1 MNIILLSELVN
12 KDGSRIKG
20 DQPLDQLNNMT
31 TSKITNDDKVH
42 MQRQGISRYNNYG
55 RVYVGEDD
63 ELEVDLPPNEKKSKN
78 KSKKN
83 NPKLRVK
90 EVSRKKMNSLIE
102 DVFTK
107 KDFDKEFV
115 DKKIDNLSNSE
126 IQGLDSIRDTNPILI
141 RKVGAL
147 KDIIEKNSASGEEKA
162 VILNHLLSMDLTD
175 IPQNYK
181 NELKKKLG

>member
-20 DQPLDQLNNMT
+20 DSKIDQDNSIT
-31 TSKITNDDKVH
+31 TSKITTDDKVH
-42 MQRQGISRYNNYG
+42 MQRQGVSRYNNYG
-55 RVYVGEDD
+55 RVYVGEDNEEEVELPD
-63 ELEVDLPPNEKKSKN
+63 EDKTPKKPKKTKKPKIKESSKT
-78 KSKKN
+78 
-83 NPKLRVK
+83 
-90 EVSRKKMNSLIE
+90 KMRSLIE

-107 KDFDKEFV
+107 KDFDREFV
-115 DKKIDNLSNSE
+115 KNGGNNMTTKE
-126 IQGLDSIRDTNPILI
+126 IGDLDSIRDTNPILI

-162 VILNHLLSMDLTD
+162 IILNYLLSMDLTD
-175 IPQNYK
+175 ISQNHK